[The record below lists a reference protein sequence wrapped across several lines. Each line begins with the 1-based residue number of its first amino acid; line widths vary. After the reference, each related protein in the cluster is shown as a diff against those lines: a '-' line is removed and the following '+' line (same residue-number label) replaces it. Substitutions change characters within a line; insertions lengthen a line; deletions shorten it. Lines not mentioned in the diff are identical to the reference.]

1 MINKF
6 NIDQVFEHDFI
17 IDSKIQ
23 DLFIEISKDSNP
35 MHTIDAY
42 AMKFGFENKI
52 MHGNILNSFLSF
64 FIGECLPIKNVVIQ
78 SQNIEF
84 KKPVYIDS
92 KIKLIA
98 LVEDIVESVN
108 VVIFKFKFENINN
121 IVVAKGRIQI
131 GIL

>member
-17 IDSKIQ
+17 INSKIQ

-35 MHTIDAY
+35 MHTIDTY
-42 AMKFGFENKI
+42 AMTFGFENKI

-98 LVEDIVESVN
+98 LVEDIIESVN

>member
-52 MHGNILNSFLSF
+52 MHGNILNSF
-64 FIGECLPIKNVVIQ
+64 VV
-78 SQNIEF
+78 
-84 KKPVYIDS
+84 
-92 KIKLIA
+92 A
-98 LVEDIVESVN
+98 A
-108 VVIFKFKFENINN
+108 VIFFATVYYQQWSDFSKRKKDKLQFGYKY
-121 IVVAKGRIQI
+121 
-131 GIL
+131 

>member
-42 AMKFGFENKI
+42 AMNFGWSRAVVLRHLMATWTTTSAI
-52 MHGNILNSFLSF
+52 
-64 FIGECLPIKNVVIQ
+64 CLMRA
-78 SQNIEF
+78 S
-84 KKPVYIDS
+84 
-92 KIKLIA
+92 A
-98 LVEDIVESVN
+98 
-108 VVIFKFKFENINN
+108 
-121 IVVAKGRIQI
+121 
-131 GIL
+131 

>member
-42 AMKFGFENKI
+42 AMNFGFENKI

-98 LVEDIVESVN
+98 LVEDIVESVD

>member
-1 MINKF
+1 
-6 NIDQVFEHDFI
+6 
-17 IDSKIQ
+17 
-23 DLFIEISKDSNP
+23 
-35 MHTIDAY
+35 
-42 AMKFGFENKI
+42 

-108 VVIFKFKFENINN
+108 VVIFKFKFEDINN

>member
-1 MINKF
+1 
-6 NIDQVFEHDFI
+6 
-17 IDSKIQ
+17 
-23 DLFIEISKDSNP
+23 
-35 MHTIDAY
+35 
-42 AMKFGFENKI
+42 
-52 MHGNILNSFLSF
+52 
-64 FIGECLPIKNVVIQ
+64 VVIQ